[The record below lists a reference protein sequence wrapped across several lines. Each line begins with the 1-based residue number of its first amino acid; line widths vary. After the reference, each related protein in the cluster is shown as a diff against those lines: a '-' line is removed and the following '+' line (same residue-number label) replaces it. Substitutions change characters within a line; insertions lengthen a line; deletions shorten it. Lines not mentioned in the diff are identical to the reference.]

1 MKNGCHID
9 VRLSEDL
16 LRKLLYIS
24 EAEHRTPTAQFN
36 FMLRNNIAYFEKT
49 KGRIPEAE
57 LRKIDVSQYRTEL
70 KEDET

>member
-1 MKNGCHID
+1 MAGKNNCHMD
-9 VRLSEDL
+9 VRLSEEL

-24 EAEHRTPTAQFN
+24 EAEKRTPNAQFA

-57 LRKIDVSQYRTEL
+57 LKKLDISAYREETE
-70 KEDET
+70 

>member
-1 MKNGCHID
+1 MAGKNHCHID
-9 VRLSEDL
+9 IRLSEEL

-24 EAEHRTPTAQFN
+24 EAERRTPDAQFA

-57 LRKIDVSQYRTEL
+57 LKKLDISAYREEEL
-70 KEDET
+70 